1 MTNGSIEEFNDGNL
15 EFSIKSIFISIS
27 VLLILKL
34 GKIII
39 KFNYDKDG
47 SGIKICPKSK
57 YLFFIIDNYLFS
69 LSISFM
75 IISFLLL
82 TGKSL
87 HNKHIST
94 KMMMLLIQLI
104 ASLQF
109 F

>member
-1 MTNGSIEEFNDGNL
+1 MEEFNEGNL

-39 KFNYDKDG
+39 KFNNDNDG
-47 SGIKICPKSK
+47 NDIKIGPKSK
-57 YLFFIIDNYLFS
+57 YLIFIIDNYLFS
-69 LSISFM
+69 LCISFM
-75 IISFLLL
+75 AVSFLIL

-87 HNKHIST
+87 HNKHISI
-94 KMMMLLIQLI
+94 KMMMLLIHLI
-104 ASLQF
+104 ASFQF